1 MLFYTQLSPNRGTV
15 LDLTIHKVHKP
26 RHTAAYMPYTEGAG
40 TGRVDKLDPMATLRS
55 LSSEKVSTMIPKMM
69 LRPMVVM
76 KMKKDTW

>member
-1 MLFYTQLSPNRGTV
+1 
-15 LDLTIHKVHKP
+15 
-26 RHTAAYMPYTEGAG
+26 MPYTEGAG